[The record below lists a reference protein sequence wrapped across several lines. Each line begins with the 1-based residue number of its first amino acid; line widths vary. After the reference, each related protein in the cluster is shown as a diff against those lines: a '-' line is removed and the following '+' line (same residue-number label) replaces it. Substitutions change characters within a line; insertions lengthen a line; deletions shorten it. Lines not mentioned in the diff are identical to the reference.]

1 MVVEIAFGPLVIH
14 MRALIPVGT
23 AKMTRDPIS
32 RLDVLDGQS
41 LACEETDVAVK
52 IPSAGQIQLGPEVI
66 ALCGGVIGN
75 DMLASGKKPGR
86 GEKQGN

>member
-41 LACEETDVAVK
+41 LACEERTL
-52 IPSAGQIQLGPEVI
+52 Q
-66 ALCGGVIGN
+66 
-75 DMLASGKKPGR
+75 
-86 GEKQGN
+86 